1 MSERRVPGVGADTAE
16 LKRLRRRIDALDRR
30 IVALMSDRARLGLAV
45 GEAKS
50 AAGRRGVLDANRER
64 EVLLRVAMANPG
76 PLPQSELL
84 AVYRRLILATRRLE
98 VSERRRRTGRV
109 NDAPARAATEPPKPE
124 PQPQPEPAAE

>member
-1 MSERRVPGVGADTAE
+1 MPERRDPGDRAETAE
-16 LKRLRRRIDALDRR
+16 LRRLRRRIDALDRR

-50 AAGRRGVLDANRER
+50 LAGRRGVFDADRER

-98 VSERRRRTGRV
+98 ASERRKRTGRR
-109 NDAPARAATEPPKPE
+109 NGPRERAATEPSRPD
-124 PQPQPEPAAE
+124 PQPEPAAE